1 MDMDTKFTLA
11 ILHQHDRFLRFKA
24 RLIARG
30 IPADEAEEEAASWI
44 HTNAVFNVAK
54 A

>member
-1 MDMDTKFTLA
+1 MDKYTKLTLA
-11 ILHQHDRFLRFKA
+11 VLRQHDRFVRLTA

-30 IPADEAEEEAASWI
+30 IPTEDAEEEAASWI
-44 HTNAVFNVAK
+44 HTNAVFDVAE

>member
-1 MDMDTKFTLA
+1 MDMYTKLTLA
-11 ILHQHDRFLRFKA
+11 ILNQHDRFVRFKA

-30 IPADEAEEEAASWI
+30 LPADEAEEEAASWI
-44 HTNAVFNVAK
+44 HTNAVFDIAE